1 MTQLF
6 DLRSIDPESFRQQLV
21 EKQQAAQVPDSKDL
35 TSHKLESREPGLLEK
50 GLNFLGVERHTLTPA
65 QVGRA
70 AVEVTARDRGE
81 PVSQFREGSSFME
94 QAAGNFVDAYS
105 LGTLGAISEA
115 VTGDPLVHP
124 TDKEDTLGQVGAGAG
139 QLGGFIL
146 GLGGKT
152 ASTTTQALLPKPGWA
167 PRYGKVLDNVIA
179 HTLGLGLGTM
189 VQSTGEVLKQGDV
202 KSVAK
207 TLFTSGAHGAGMGT
221 VFGFAGMIPNQ
232 PVRLAVGMAGLTGL
246 RTATGEMP
254 QFVDRP
260 WGQIAFDVG
269 MDMFFLWGYHGKAQ
283 KQLYENALT
292 KLMREEKLTTEEH
305 SILRH
310 ARNEMR
316 AKHPDGALG
325 ILKEKV
331 FGSKQILPETKQKIN
346 EQYEALRRNDETMA
360 KLESQISEVQKLIDA
375 GDFEAASVFAN
386 GKPAVKKNKKKGLE
400 GQDAVKPG
408 IEDRRTREYANFLI
422 EFHRENP
429 EWYRAFGTDK
439 PAEQRVANQQQI
451 DSMFPRE
458 EVSLPQ
464 PQVGE
469 KLEVTSQDARAR
481 YEAVQRERQNRESVE
496 HRNRVEGLRKQLAQN
511 MKKKGVEPVKETP
524 KPDVLIADTK
534 KESKPDKVADIK
546 DLRLRKTITEIKEG
560 IESDNLHSLALD
572 QIRKGFQAAEKNPD
586 VSGVWPNDPAGLI
599 NKMSGGLILEGLK
612 PGEIKT
618 PNTGKESKTLRSENE
633 RSNLEVREASKT
645 EAPKEYGPLA
655 DKELMQD
662 VNQTLAESKR
672 LSESLAKNIESVRK
686 EGKTADLVQPVESLS
701 VETEATRAVN
711 DLKMR
716 LKKER
721 KRRIDEVIEEGISPE
736 QAYEQVLR
744 NIKDDP
750 KSTKYQREKAEELL
764 KEQGLLEPPEPVY
777 IPKTDRVELL
787 QRAFERHQTEPK
799 SRESLTKQEA
809 ELVKLLQETNPEDFP
824 GSESDF
830 GLFTDHTTRLLGEVR
845 KEKLRHMQVTGP
857 EGAPTPVVAKP
868 DPFEGMRKE
877 EVIAKTEPEV
887 IGDVTIYHKTTPE
900 NAKLIREQGFREFTI
915 FDTVDRAIKMLGLDG
930 KNKDKYIDFLKDN
943 YLDPDASIGRKVPV
957 FFTASESRLHSDV
970 VPSEA
975 LLNVLNAIKHV
986 EKGKVKKSA
995 AALEKAIEFGG
1006 EEIIQLKVPAGRLKT
1021 LSGKPYSEQTKG
1033 ADFTLTAE
1041 EANRFLGIKE
1051 VKRDAAGEMLITK
1064 PNGEAFG
1071 SERFAYAWMERF
1083 DIKGE
1088 VIKDPME
1095 GGYVIKAKTVGK
1107 PIPKELPMEEKLGF
1121 LKHLVETFKSEGGY
1135 VPLEGTGLFDRLKVH
1150 LRDQINRAK
1159 DAITIE
1165 DRADKLSTAYKS
1177 VFGMVDDTRKF
1188 MNASVITARQLGQ
1201 HLEKA
1206 LPNGKEREGLAYW
1219 LDNPH
1224 ESLTNRGAGEYLRA
1238 LMTHYKGELKRHKVM
1253 DEFVDHYYSHVITG
1267 SNKPEHEATNLL
1279 NAFMKKRK
1287 RKDDGSFFSL
1297 KELENM
1303 GFTVQKDIA
1312 KVIPAYAMAAE
1323 HAIAKKIFADNLID
1337 MKSPNG
1343 NPVVIS
1349 AHRTKA
1355 IPGKTIQREYNG
1367 DTYIVMDN
1375 DHRFRSWARVNSKR
1389 LGEGLGKTGRK
1400 DLFEGNNKTAV
1411 LKDVYL
1417 TLDALWPDAPSYLA
1431 RRAAGFRAGVKR
1443 LKMLNPL
1450 IHGTN
1455 IESQIMMA
1463 AGVDYFQR
1471 FQKWTPEEHNH
1482 WEMLAAQ
1489 HGVELIGLYD
1499 IKQHLLDNMDTTKY
1513 SLKKPPSPK
1522 EILQDPMLGLA
1533 RPIKTLTSLADSV
1546 LWDHW
1551 VKPGQLLLFKI
1562 HYEKGQRKGLSP
1574 EEAGHSAAALVNDFM
1589 GTMPRNWFTKS
1600 QARWLSI
1607 LMFARNWNVGL
1618 TRTVTGMSKTL
1629 ATSKYTPTPLR
1640 FEGFNDKQMK
1650 YMSNEYR
1657 KSLVTGAIGVI
1668 AMQNILQAMFLAANG
1683 EEHHFTWQNP
1693 ENRWL
1698 DVDTGLYDD
1707 KGRIYLKPF
1716 FFRQMD
1722 DYYKVGS
1729 GRGMQSLEN
1738 KAEPVLNGIIEL
1750 IKNVSFAGPLFDP
1763 GMTGFQKARTAAQ
1776 HIGETLLPLNL
1787 IADRRNEI
1795 RQVEEA
1801 AALLAGSHVG
1811 HSKAPGRL
1819 QDLLTDMY
1827 KFSAKQKY
1835 QNEEFTAQLKYL
1847 IHSGRENEA
1856 VQMAV
1861 RGMEEG
1867 MFSPEKFKNIVKG
1880 IERPILYHFIMRKRE
1895 FRDYY
1900 GSLNEKKQGEV
1911 MELLDGL
1918 LAESTQGRSGK
1929 LKPTS
1934 ELPWGGGGRSSGA
1947 PQVSPNPSAPP
1958 VVSGKGDVANMVEE
1972 LKRRRGVK

>member
-1 MTQLF
+1 MTQMVGLKA
-6 DLRSIDPESFRQQLV
+6 IDPKSFRQYLADKEQAV
-21 EKQQAAQVPDSKDL
+21 ERPDSKDL
-35 TSHKLESREPGLLEK
+35 TSHKLETREPGWVEK
-50 GLNFLGVERHTLTPA
+50 GLEAIGSERPKLTPD

-70 AVEVTARDRGE
+70 AVEVTARERGE
-81 PVSQFREGSSFME
+81 SVSQFREGSSFME
-94 QAAGNFVDAYS
+94 QAAGNFVDAFS
-105 LGTLGAISEA
+105 AGTLGAISE
-115 VTGDPLVHP
+115 TLKGDPFVHP
-124 TDKEDTLGQVGAGAG
+124 TDREDTLGQIGAGTG
-139 QLGGFIL
+139 QLGGFIT
-146 GLGGKT
+146 GIGGKV
-152 ASTTTQALLPKPGWA
+152 AGATTRALLPRAGWA
-167 PRYGKVLDNVIA
+167 PRYGKILDNAIA

-202 KSVAK
+202 KSAAK
-207 TLFTSGAHGAGMGT
+207 TLFTGGAHGAGMGT

-232 PVRLAVGMAGLTGL
+232 PVRLAAGMAGLTGL
-246 RTATGEMP
+246 RAVAGEMP

-269 MDMFFLWGYHGKAQ
+269 IDMFFLWGYHGKAQ
-283 KQLYENALT
+283 KQLYEGALT
-292 KLMREEKLTTEEH
+292 KMMREERLTTEEH
-305 SILRH
+305 SALRH
-310 ARNEMR
+310 ARNKMKN
-316 AKHPDGALG
+316 KHPDGALG
-325 ILKEKV
+325 VLKEKV

-346 EQYEALRRNDETMA
+346 EQYEAMRRNDETMA
-360 KLESQISEVQKLIDA
+360 QLESQISEVQKLIDA
-375 GDFEAASVFAN
+375 GDFDGASFFVN
-386 GKPAVKKNKKKGLE
+386 GRKAVKKNKKKGVE
-400 GQDAVKPG
+400 GQEAIKPG

-458 EVSLPQ
+458 EVVK

-469 KLEVTSQDARAR
+469 KLEVTSQDARAQ
-481 YEAVQRERQNRESVE
+481 YEATQRERQNREAVE
-496 HRNRVEGLRKQLAQN
+496 HRSRVEGLRKQLAQT
-511 MKKKGVEPVKETP
+511 MKKKGVDAPVEVPKVSSGEGAATEFNQTIQGHSLKYDGVQAFPEVMKRPDMYQFTIYDGPAKGRTFLAESLEFSKVKEAFDRIAKLDEGGKEA
-524 KPDVLIADTK
+524 KPDL
-534 KESKPDKVADIK
+534 
-546 DLRLRKTITEIKEG
+546 
-560 IESDNLHSLALD
+560 
-572 QIRKGFQAAEKNPD
+572 
-586 VSGVWPNDPAGLI
+586 
-599 NKMSGGLILEGLK
+599 
-612 PGEIKT
+612 
-618 PNTGKESKTLRSENE
+618 LRSENE
-633 RSNLEVREASKT
+633 RSNIEVREAPKT

-672 LSESLAKNIESVRK
+672 LSTELTKNIESVRK
-686 EGKTADLVQPVESLS
+686 EGKTADLVQPTESLT

-721 KRRIDEVIEEGISPE
+721 KRRIDEIIEEGVSPE
-736 QAYEQVLR
+736 QAYKQTLR

-750 KSTKYQREKAEELL
+750 KSTKYQRERAEELL
-764 KEQGLLEPPEPVY
+764 AEKGLLEPPEPVY
-777 IPKTDRVELL
+777 VPKTDRVELL
-787 QRAFERHQTEPK
+787 QQAFERHQTEPK

-809 ELVKLLQETNPEDFP
+809 ELVKLLQETKPEDFP

-845 KEKLRHMQVTGP
+845 REKLRHMQVTGP
-857 EGAPTPVVAKP
+857 EGVPTPVVAKP

-877 EVIAKTEPEV
+877 SV
-887 IGDVTIYHKTTPE
+887 
-900 NAKLIREQGFREFTI
+900 
-915 FDTVDRAIKMLGLDG
+915 
-930 KNKDKYIDFLKDN
+930 
-943 YLDPDASIGRKVPV
+943 
-957 FFTASESRLHSDV
+957 
-970 VPSEA
+970 EA
-975 LLNVLNAIKHV
+975 
-986 EKGKVKKSA
+986 KGK
-995 AALEKAIEFGG
+995 E
-1006 EEIIQLKVPAGRLKT
+1006 
-1021 LSGKPYSEQTKG
+1021 
-1033 ADFTLTAE
+1033 
-1041 EANRFLGIKE
+1041 KE
-1051 VKRDAAGEMLITK
+1051 VGTPKAEVDAAGEMLITK
-1064 PNGEAFG
+1064 PNGKAFG

-1095 GGYVIKAKTVGK
+1095 GGYVIKAKTIGK
-1107 PIPKELPMEEKLGF
+1107 PIPKKLPMEEKLGF
-1121 LKHLVETFKSEGGY
+1121 LKHLVETFKSEKGSLPP
-1135 VPLEGTGLFDRLKVH
+1135 VTGTGLFDRLKVH

-1159 DAITIE
+1159 NAITIE
-1165 DRADKLSTAYKS
+1165 DRADKLSQAYKS

-1188 MNASVITARQLGQ
+1188 MNTAVITARQFGE

-1206 LPNGKEREGLAYW
+1206 LPNVKEREGLGYW
-1219 LDNPH
+1219 LDNPF
-1224 ESLTNRGAGEYLRA
+1224 EALTNRGAGEYLRA
-1238 LMTHYKGELKRHKVM
+1238 LMQHYKGELKRHKVM
-1253 DEFVDHYYSHVITG
+1253 DEFIDAYYSHVITG
-1267 SNKPEHEATNLL
+1267 SVKPEHEATNLL

-1287 RKDDGSFFSL
+1287 RKDDGTFFSL
-1297 KELENM
+1297 KELEDM

-1312 KVIPAYAMAAE
+1312 KVVPAYMMAAE

-1337 MKSPNG
+1337 MKSPKG
-1343 NPVVIS
+1343 NPVVLS

-1355 IPGKTIQREYNG
+1355 IPDKTIQREFNG
-1367 DTYIVMDN
+1367 DTYIVLDN

-1471 FQKWTPEEHNH
+1471 FQKWSPEEYNK
-1482 WEMLAAQ
+1482 WETLAAK

-1562 HYEKGQRKGLSP
+1562 HYEKAQRGKNKLSP

-1618 TRTVTGMSKTL
+1618 SRTVTGMSKTL
-1629 ATSKYTPTPLR
+1629 AASKYTPTPLR
-1640 FEGFNDKQMK
+1640 FEGFNENQMK
-1650 YMSNEYR
+1650 YMSSEYR

-1668 AMQNILQAMFLAANG
+1668 AMQNIIQAMFLAANG
-1683 EEHHFTWQNP
+1683 EEHHFTWDNP
-1693 ENRWL
+1693 EGRWL
-1698 DVDTGLYDD
+1698 DIDTGMYDD

-1722 DYYKVGS
+1722 DYYKVAS

-1750 IKNVSFAGPLFDP
+1750 FKNVSFAGPLFDP

-1776 HIGETLLPLNL
+1776 HVGETLLPLNL
-1787 IADRRNEI
+1787 ITDRRNEI
-1795 RQVEEA
+1795 RQIEETV
-1801 AALLAGSHVG
+1801 ALLAGTHVG
-1811 HSKAPGRL
+1811 HSKASGKL

-1827 KFSAKQKY
+1827 KFSARKKY

-1847 IHSGRENEA
+1847 IHSGREDEA
-1856 VQMAV
+1856 IQMAV

-1867 MFSPEKFKNIVKG
+1867 MFSPEKFKNVIKG
-1880 IERPILYHFIMRKRE
+1880 IEAPVLYHFILRKRE

-1900 GSLNEKKQGEV
+1900 NTLSEKKQGEV
-1911 MELLDGL
+1911 MRVLEGL
-1918 LAESTQGRSGK
+1918 LAEPTQGRSGK
-1929 LKPTS
+1929 LKPTT
-1934 ELPWGGGGRSSGA
+1934 ELPWGGGGA
-1947 PQVSPNPSAPP
+1947 QVSPNPSVAPSSEMP
-1958 VVSGKGDVANMVEE
+1958 TVSSQGDAKQRIDE
-1972 LKRRRGVK
+1972 LMRQRRGK